1 MPDYKTGSYI
11 IQSKKNWPCNHCE
24 KFIEAYSRYFARV
37 KEYGEKIK
45 RFDGK
50 TYRQKIYHR
59 YHLECAKSIEN
70 LNDYEQSLLARN
82 IGV

>member
-11 IQSKKNWPCNHCE
+11 IQSKKNWPCNHCPQ
-24 KFIEAYSRYFARV
+24 FIKADTKYFARV

-50 TYRQKIYHR
+50 TYRLKIYHR
-59 YHLECAKSIEN
+59 YHINCARNFEN
-70 LNDYEQSLLARN
+70 LNEFEKSLLMRN